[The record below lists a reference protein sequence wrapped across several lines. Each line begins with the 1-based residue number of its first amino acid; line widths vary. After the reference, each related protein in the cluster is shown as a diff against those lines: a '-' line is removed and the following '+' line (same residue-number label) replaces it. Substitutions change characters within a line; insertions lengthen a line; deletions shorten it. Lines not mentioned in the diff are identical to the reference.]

1 MTLKAVQINQ
11 YGTNDVL
18 EVNENT
24 PTPEPQKGQLLVEV
38 YSAGINPVDLA
49 IRAGYLEQ
57 MAPLQFPATLGGDF
71 AGVVKTLGQGIT
83 DFKIGDEVYGQA
95 IVLSGGSGSFAQVLA
110 ANSRNTAR
118 KPKTVSFTEASALP
132 LPGVSAIQA
141 LEEHIKLDKNQKIL
155 IHGGAGGIG
164 HIAIQL
170 AKFLGA
176 YVTTTV
182 NTDDIEF
189 VKKLGV
195 DEVIDYKTQ
204 AFETILK
211 DYDAV
216 FDTVGGETTN
226 KSFGVLKNG
235 GVLVSMLGKP
245 DEKLAKEKNITAVG
259 QRTKTNTEDLN
270 RLSELVDNGKI
281 KVSID
286 KVYSL
291 DKIKEAASHQETH
304 QRGKIVL
311 KIRE

>member
-1 MTLKAVQINQ
+1 MKSIQINK
-11 YGTNDVL
+11 YGTSDVL
-18 EVNENT
+18 EINDNT
-24 PTPEPQKGQLLVEV
+24 PDPTLRKGQLLIDVFAA
-38 YSAGINPVDLA
+38 SINPVDLA
-49 IRAGYLEQ
+49 IRSGYLAQ
-57 MAPLQFPATLGGDF
+57 MAPLQFPVTLGGDF
-71 AGVVKTLGQGIT
+71 AGIVKEIDVDVTN
-83 DFKIGDEVYGQA
+83 FKIGDEVYGQA
-95 IVLSGGSGSFAQVLA
+95 IILNGGSGSFAQSLE
-110 ANSRNTAR
+110 ANSRNTAL
-118 KPKTVSFTEASALP
+118 KPKTASFEEAGALP
-132 LPGVSAIQA
+132 LVGTCAIQA
-141 LEEHIKLDKNQKIL
+141 LEEHIKLAKNNKIL

-304 QRGKIVL
+304 PRGKIVL